1 MIRKFKMTF
10 DVNISLSTFGEL
22 ENFPWIRPSDFLQ
35 AMAANGD
42 FNKMLGGK
50 SLKDCAPTLKEFW
63 LRFQCLYPQHAV
75 FQTNAATTDFSKYV
89 PFYCHGDEGTGY
101 KKKGVLI
108 IAFQPV
114 LGYGGRHSPNKQAGI
129 FLPKRTCIYTCIFY
143 LYKHVC
149 VLKDL

>member
-101 KKKGVLI
+101 KKKRCPHNRISACSWLWWSS
-108 IAFQPV
+108 FSKQT
-114 LGYGGRHSPNKQAGI
+114 GRDIPAKKNLYIYMH
-129 FLPKRTCIYTCIFY
+129 FLFI
-143 LYKHVC
+143 
-149 VLKDL
+149 